1 MRKGFI
7 LLIAT
12 AFILSCTSVE
22 QDEDIVERSSPE
34 SAENQFVPGS
44 AEVRF
49 TPEMTA
55 VVEEALA
62 SGSLVTKSA
71 SVNEVFASL
80 GVSSLER
87 IFPYAGEYEERT
99 RREGLHRWYRVAFDE
114 GIPFTKSEAAFS
126 SLDGVEVFEPER
138 TISVNGFFDDPMS
151 VQQWNFW
158 NTIIDTDGFKEH
170 CD

>member
-1 MRKGFI
+1 MRKGLI

-12 AFILSCTSVE
+12 AFVLSCTSVE
-22 QDEDIVERSSPE
+22 QDENIVERNVPE
-34 SAENQFVPGS
+34 SAQSRFVPGS

-55 VVEEALA
+55 MVEEALE

-99 RREGLHRWYRVAFDE
+99 RREGLHRWYRVKFDDD
-114 GIPFTKSEAAFS
+114 IPFTKSEAAFS
-126 SLDGVEVFEPER
+126 GLDGVEVFEPER
-138 TISVNGFFDDPMS
+138 TISVNGFFDDPMF
-151 VQQWNFW
+151 VQQWNLR
-158 NTIIDTDGFKEH
+158 NIGIDENDYCG
-170 CD
+170 